1 MILNKKPKL
10 ILPKDEKEEKLKIP
24 KGPKETQEYLDT
36 IPDPVGYR
44 ILVRPWTGKAKT
56 KGGIFNR
63 QNL

>member
-36 IPDPVGYR
+36 IP
-44 ILVRPWTGKAKT
+44 
-56 KGGIFNR
+56 
-63 QNL
+63 